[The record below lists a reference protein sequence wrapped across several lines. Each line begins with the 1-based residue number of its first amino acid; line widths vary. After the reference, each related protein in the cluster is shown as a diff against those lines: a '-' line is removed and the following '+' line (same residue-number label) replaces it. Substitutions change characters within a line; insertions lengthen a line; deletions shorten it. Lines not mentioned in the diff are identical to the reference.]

1 MRLAANALAATAL
14 AVTLP
19 CALGCEPEI
28 GGVCDPDTDYV
39 NQLVEQVPGTN
50 NLVLDV
56 RLDNCTQGFCLST
69 DGSRPYCTKRCQADI
84 ECAEAGAGF
93 VCQEVVAFGP
103 LACDDYE
110 DPNEPQDGS
119 SGSACAGGAGCSDAT
134 ESCFEAPSAA
144 ADTCGIPG
152 RDCLT
157 GDGGAQSTQVFK
169 YCAASSVSVI
179 EDRDL
184 QYGRTTE

>member
-1 MRLAANALAATAL
+1 MRLVGLA
-14 AVTLP
+14 LP
-19 CALGCEPEI
+19 CLLALPLALGCEPEI
-28 GGVCDPDTDYV
+28 GGICDPDTEFV
-39 NQLVEQVPGTN
+39 NQLVEQVEGTN

-69 DGSRPYCTKRCQADI
+69 DGSRPYCTKRCEADI
-84 ECAEAGAGF
+84 ECSEAGEGF

-110 DPNEPQDGS
+110 APNEPRDGS
-119 SGSACAGGAGCSDAT
+119 TGDACSGGTGCAG
-134 ESCFEAPSAA
+134 EEICFEAPSDH

-157 GDGGAQSTQVFK
+157 GEGGAQSTQPFK
-169 YCAASSVSVI
+169 YCAASSVDVI
-179 EDRDL
+179 AARDK
-184 QYGRTTE
+184 QFGRTAE

>member
-1 MRLAANALAATAL
+1 MRTAASALACLAALPLALA
-14 AVTLP
+14 
-19 CALGCEPEI
+19 CEPEI
-28 GGVCDPDTDYV
+28 GGICDPDTEFVD
-39 NQLVEQVPGTN
+39 QLVEQVAGTN

-69 DGSRPYCTKRCQADI
+69 DGSRPYCTKRCEADA
-84 ECAEAGAGF
+84 ECTAEAGAGF
-93 VCQEVVAFGP
+93 ACQEVVAFGP

-110 DPNEPQDGS
+110 DPNEPRDGS
-119 SGSACAGGAGCSDAT
+119 TGGACAGGTGCSG
-134 ESCFEAPSAA
+134 EEICFEAPSEH

-157 GDGGAQSTQVFK
+157 GDGGAQSTQTFT

-179 EDRDL
+179 EERDV
-184 QYGRTTE
+184 QFGRTTE